1 MVNEA
6 VSGLGLMMTI
16 AEPEA
21 ETVLLS
27 VTENDSVLLPFAGS
41 VTLKLPVPTY
51 GVVPPTAETLQKNGT
66 PATAVAGQVT
76 DTTNGCGETVI
87 VSDADAVMV
96 FESVTSNDSMN
107 VPLTASVT
115 ANVPVPEYGPVPPVA
130 ETMQLKGSPAVRG
143 TPSDP
148 QETVTTN
155 GWPDTT
161 TLSEPEALT
170 LLESLTVND
179 SVNVPLVG
187 SVMVKLPVPEY
198 GEVPPDAETMQL
210 NGFPSVAGAEA
221 AHVTVTDKGCGS
233 TITLAIASA
242 LTPFASVTVKASVKV
257 PLDGTVTEKS
267 PVPL

>member
-51 GVVPPTAETLQKNGT
+51 GVVPPTAETLQ
-66 PATAVAGQVT
+66 
-76 DTTNGCGETVI
+76 
-87 VSDADAVMV
+87 
-96 FESVTSNDSMN
+96 MN
-107 VPLTASVT
+107 
-115 ANVPVPEYGPVPPVA
+115 
-130 ETMQLKGSPAVRG
+130 GSPAVRG

-221 AHVTVTDKGCGS
+221 AQVTVTDKGCGS
-233 TITLAIASA
+233 TVTLAIASA
-242 LTPFASVTVKASVKV
+242 LTPFASVTVKVWVKLPLFGSVR
-257 PLDGTVTEKS
+257 LMS
-267 PVPL
+267 PVPPYGVVPPDSVTVHVNGLPAVMPDVGQEASM